1 MQHVFV
7 YGTLLF
13 PEVVKGLTG
22 YSFQTIEA
30 TLNGYHRCTVKNS
43 DYPAIVKKPGS
54 QVDGKILLNLDNR
67 SYEILRF
74 FEGDEY
80 QCISVDVQT
89 ANSKYTACVFIWMGA
104 NEMLEKADW
113 NPELFKKNG
122 LTDYL
127 DFVIPE
133 TVREFDQLF
142 S

>member
-80 QCISVDVQT
+80 HRITSYNVCYTKLLRLI
-89 ANSKYTACVFIWMGA
+89 NSLIFLK
-104 NEMLEKADW
+104 
-113 NPELFKKNG
+113 
-122 LTDYL
+122 
-127 DFVIPE
+127 
-133 TVREFDQLF
+133 